1 MCLIVLTSVTFA
13 QSNLSNLEQKA
24 VTKPIQLAQL
34 SEQKS
39 PPSPISARD
48 CVNPKTGLPDQLVQC
63 VVDPCQGFVPESPFE
78 TCTANYCGGC
88 HAILCGVVLSDVSS
102 MTTQ

>member
-1 MCLIVLTSVTFA
+1 MCLMVLTSVTFA

-24 VTKPIQLAQL
+24 VTTPIQLAQL
-34 SEQKS
+34 SEQKA
-39 PPSPISARD
+39 PPSAVSARD

-63 VVDPCQGFVPESPFE
+63 VVDPCREFVPESPFE

-88 HAILCGVVLSDVSS
+88 HAILCGVVVSDGSS
-102 MTTQ
+102 MSTQ